1 MLTRNYD
8 RVQWYFPMRAIG
20 LAVAERGLR
29 AYFELC
35 PDGMVTKAG
44 IPKNLFPRFIVLPH
58 DLLHWFNGKIARP
71 RASLVIGLRRPPRKE
86 MSWE

>member
-8 RVQWYFPMRAIG
+8 RVQRYFPMRAIG

-29 AYFELC
+29 AYFGLC

-44 IPKNLFPRFIVLPH
+44 ILKNPFQGSLQIHRL
-58 DLLHWFNGKIARP
+58 
-71 RASLVIGLRRPPRKE
+71 ASRSSTLV
-86 MSWE
+86 

>member
-8 RVQWYFPMRAIG
+8 RVQRYFPMRAIG

-29 AYFELC
+29 AYFGLC

-44 IPKNLFPRFIVLPH
+44 ILKR
-58 DLLHWFNGKIARP
+58 
-71 RASLVIGLRRPPRKE
+71 LV
-86 MSWE
+86 

>member
-8 RVQWYFPMRAIG
+8 RVQRYFPMRAIG

-29 AYFELC
+29 AYFGLC

-44 IPKNLFPRFIVLPH
+44 ILKNPFQDSLQIHRL
-58 DLLHWFNGKIARP
+58 
-71 RASLVIGLRRPPRKE
+71 ASRSTTLV
-86 MSWE
+86 

>member
-8 RVQWYFPMRAIG
+8 RVQRYFPMRAIG

-29 AYFELC
+29 AYFGLC

-44 IPKNLFPRFIVLPH
+44 ILKKPVPRFIADSSSCLTI
-58 DLLHWFNGKIARP
+58 FY
-71 RASLVIGLRRPPRKE
+71 IGLMGR
-86 MSWE
+86 